1 MTANMT
7 AAAGLKYYGM
17 PKFQTPPNYVFTA
30 IVLQISL

>member
-7 AAAGLKYYGM
+7 ATAGLKYYAM

-30 IVLQISL
+30 SALQIYL